1 MDADAAK
8 RKIRVLVIV
17 AHPHDC
23 VHCLGTC
30 GHHVRDGDAV
40 TVAVLSDGGSTHN
53 EKLWREWLKPPAE
66 RDSSIMHESRERY
79 IDLKRSELEA
89 ACGHFGITDVRLLGY
104 PDKPIKRTDEMVEE
118 VADLIFDTRPDILIT
133 ELPARLDPAKSE
145 PNDHTTCA
153 AVVAEAKTLVESP
166 RPGGSRG
173 YHKIARTYYR
183 ASNLRYDEVTFHVD
197 ISDQYEQRIKAE
209 MAFTSQ
215 GHSPDF
221 ARIRFERTYGYHGWF
236 ARVNFAE
243 KFVTDDLIVVNRLP
257 LTDHDLTLSRDT
269 IYDQHER
276 LGWSEDQAREE
287 ADGDR

>member
-1 MDADAAK
+1 MDADGAD
-8 RKIRVLVIV
+8 RKLRILVFV

-30 GHHVRDGDAV
+30 GHHVRDGDTV

-53 EKLWREWLKPPAE
+53 EKLWRELLKPADE
-66 RDSSIMHESRERY
+66 RDPSILQESREQY
-79 IDLKRSELEA
+79 IDLKRKELVE
-89 ACGHFGITDVRLLGY
+89 ACGYFGITDVRLLGH
-104 PDKPIKRTDEMVEE
+104 PDKPITRTDAMVEE
-118 VADLIFDTRPDILIT
+118 VAALIFETRPDILIT
-133 ELPARLDPAKSE
+133 ELPAHLDPGKAE

-153 AVVAEAKTLVESP
+153 AVVTEAKTLVESP
-166 RPGGSRG
+166 RPGASTG

-197 ISDQYEQRIKAE
+197 ISDQYEKRIKAE

-243 KFVTDDLIVVNRLP
+243 KFVTDDLIVVDRLP
-257 LTDHDLTLSRDT
+257 VTEHDLTLSRDT
-269 IYDQHER
+269 IYDQHDR
-276 LGWSEDQAREE
+276 LGWSDDEE
-287 ADGDR
+287 RPDAAGGR